1 MFNTSPGSLFL
12 ANSFEILKNIFYLSS
27 MTLWLILWMID
38 ISFLKMKLFFYFET
52 ITASF
57 QHLDQWLIQWMID
70 ISFLKIKLFF
80 FISKL
85 LQHLSSIFQVSFK
98 HFSSLHQH
106 SILQTFLPI
115 FSDPIHTPAP
125 FQQCSRLNFCKEN
138 IVFQTFH
145 HDVKVRKERRE
156 YFLMKFTGIGTTT
169 WFLIY
174 IEASEHQV
182 LL

>member
-1 MFNTSPGSLFL
+1 
-12 ANSFEILKNIFYLSS
+12 
-27 MTLWLILWMID
+27 MID
-38 ISFLKMKLFFYFET
+38 ISFLKMQLFFFFET

-98 HFSSLHQH
+98 QFSSLHQH
-106 SILQTFLPI
+106 FILQTFLPI

-138 IVFQTFH
+138 ALYFMQLSDPVIVQAGGQETSPWTPSSSWTPRLCSGGRWELCRYLH
-145 HDVKVRKERRE
+145 TVS
-156 YFLMKFTGIGTTT
+156 TI
-169 WFLIY
+169 I
-174 IEASEHQV
+174 
-182 LL
+182 

>member
-1 MFNTSPGSLFL
+1 M
-12 ANSFEILKNIFYLSS
+12 
-27 MTLWLILWMID
+27 MID
-38 ISFLKMKLFFYFET
+38 IFILKIKLFFLFRNYYSIIPALWPMTDIMNDRYIHPQNEIIFFYFET

-85 LQHLSSIFQVSFK
+85 LQHLSGIFQVSFK
-98 HFSSLHQH
+98 QFSSLHQH
-106 SILQTFLPI
+106 FILQTFLPI

-138 IVFQTFH
+138 
-145 HDVKVRKERRE
+145 
-156 YFLMKFTGIGTTT
+156 YGLC
-169 WFLIY
+169 
-174 IEASEHQV
+174 
-182 LL
+182 